1 MKQKIIAKKKKKSK
15 NSREYQIPFTEN
27 WEKNILSQV
36 LKYIIL
42 EDKLPVIQLN
52 FK

>member
-1 MKQKIIAKKKKKSK
+1 MKQKIIAPKFR
-15 NSREYQIPFTEN
+15 NSRKYQTPFTEN
-27 WEKNILSQV
+27 WENDMLSQV

-42 EDKLPVIQLN
+42 KDKLLVIQLN